1 MYLVLINMVCAQNS
15 NYNVDLMICGS
26 EVLYLSQC
34 SVINKEDDVLQVTDV
49 GVDYHNSDMIHSIL

>member
-15 NYNVDLMICGS
+15 NYNVDLIICGS

-34 SVINKEDDVLQVTDV
+34 SVINKDDVLQVTDV
-49 GVDYHNSDMIHSIL
+49 GVDYRNSDMIHSIL

>member
-15 NYNVDLMICGS
+15 NYNVDLIICGL
-26 EVLYLSQC
+26 EMLYLSHC

-49 GVDYHNSDMIHSIL
+49 GVDYRNSDMIHSIL